1 MSQRN
6 SRRYVKTAL
15 TATEAESAAVTFV
28 WVVWWEEPDKS
39 WESICL
45 SLAECEREYD
55 ARQSDHLIKHWGK
68 AGKHDRQSLL
78 EWLEN
83 HLRGASSNSVD
94 DFINP
99 VKEILRR
106 VLAGE
111 SGPVTIRTW

>member
-1 MSQRN
+1 MNQRK
-6 SRRYVKTAL
+6 SRSYVKTAL
-15 TATEAESAAVTFV
+15 TSSETESAAVTSV

-55 ARQSDHLIKHWGK
+55 TRQSDHLIKHWGK
-68 AGKHDRQSLL
+68 SGKHDRQSLL

-83 HLRGASSNSVD
+83 HLRGATSDCMD

-106 VLAGE
+106 VSAGE